1 MADKITEG
9 TILAVGVEYTNAEGN
24 NKNIYL
30 KVPNPKNNLTEETI
44 KNLVTNQLIGGN
56 NPIFIPPDEGTLD
69 SDTAVFTAYK
79 EYTKTIEYDI
89 GVE

>member
-9 TILAVGVEYTNAEGN
+9 TVLAIGLEYESLENKTKTAYIKIPNPRNGLTEQQIRDTAQQLISGEGAILRDAEGDP
-24 NKNIYL
+24 Y
-30 KVPNPKNNLTEETI
+30 
-44 KNLVTNQLIGGN
+44 
-56 NPIFIPPDEGTLD
+56 D
-69 SDTAVFTAYK
+69 SATAIVTAYK